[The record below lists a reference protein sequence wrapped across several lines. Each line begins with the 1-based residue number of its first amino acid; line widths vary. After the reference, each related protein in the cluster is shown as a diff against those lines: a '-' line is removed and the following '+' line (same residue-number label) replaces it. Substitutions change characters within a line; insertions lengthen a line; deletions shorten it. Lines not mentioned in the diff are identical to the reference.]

1 MTPLVPLRPLAR
13 VLLLGAMVT
22 APLAAQVGHR
32 PENSPYEDLRGRQAL
47 TVGIGRLTPDADPA
61 GVGPGSGLLLSGRYE
76 VQIAAPLWLQTRL
89 AIAPGLS
96 RTVKDPLLTGDARIA
111 GTETRPLVMWHS
123 GLGLNLTGNKSWR
136 RLVPQLHGGLGFVTD
151 ASTQFDLG
159 GYRFGTKF
167 SLDYGASLRITTG
180 GRHEIHLDLS
190 RALWK
195 YRYPDSYGGSG
206 APSDSSILGARER
219 SGWTGSTVFQIGVS
233 RFFFR

>member
-1 MTPLVPLRPLAR
+1 VIPSRSVTR
-13 VLLLGAMVT
+13 LLL
-22 APLAAQVGHR
+22 LAACAATPTVFVLGHL

-47 TVGIGRLTPDADPA
+47 TIGLGRLTPDADPA
-61 GVGPGSGLLLSGRYE
+61 GVGPGAGFLLSGRYE
-76 VQIAAPLWLQTRL
+76 LQIAAPLWLQTRL

-167 SLDYGASLRITTG
+167 SLDYGASLRVTTG

-219 SGWTGSTVFQIGVS
+219 TGWTGSTVLQIGVS
-233 RFFFR
+233 RFFLR